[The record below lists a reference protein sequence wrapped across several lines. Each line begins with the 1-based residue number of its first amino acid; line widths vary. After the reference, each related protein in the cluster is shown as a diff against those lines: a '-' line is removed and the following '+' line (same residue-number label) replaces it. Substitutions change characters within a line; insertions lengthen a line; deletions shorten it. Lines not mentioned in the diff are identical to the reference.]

1 MIPHSL
7 KNDIPSRK
15 YTSNGWT
22 VSAGRHR
29 RSQSTPSPVTHSNHN
44 PGQSAGHRR
53 SPAMF
58 GRLAA
63 LSALQRELI
72 VANFDDTRRV
82 PHL

>member
-1 MIPHSL
+1 
-7 KNDIPSRK
+7 
-15 YTSNGWT
+15 
-22 VSAGRHR
+22 
-29 RSQSTPSPVTHSNHN
+29 
-44 PGQSAGHRR
+44 
-53 SPAMF
+53 MF